1 MRVCLIATNNF
12 VDDPRAGVL
21 AHQLSEAGHEVHVVA
36 SGPPPATPPSLPA
49 TFIPTAHPDGWGV
62 IGRAIR
68 RTQSPER
75 RTRLHE
81 RALATA
87 ALKTGA
93 TVFHPTSARAVPAA
107 RLAALAG
114 KGAVA
119 RQPNWPSAAPR
130 DLIDLAPSMPEFSS
144 PVAAGGRPFH
154 TPDHRRAASHP
165 EPGRHRG
172 RRIALAYRKTDSNPG
187 KYLEAA
193 LRRAGLSIDLH
204 TDAIDLGSLHPETE
218 AVVFVEGPYPA
229 LDVQGTAPG
238 IPVAFWVHHGEHH
251 LAANLRLARHYRADL
266 ILLAHSWHLSH
277 YFPKPVQRFPFGMPP
292 DLFDGS
298 KPLAERR
305 FDVAMVG
312 AHLRGG
318 GPYPFRQELVASLER
333 SLGADRT
340 AFEENVSAARM
351 AELYEEARI
360 IPNEGGT
367 RHFPITMRVLEAVG
381 AGAVLVT
388 QPIPGLDQILEAG
401 VHYFEMADDPVAQM
415 RDLLAD
421 PERLQEVADAAR
433 RHVTA
438 HHLYDHRVDE
448 LLDGL
453 ATVTPAS
460 GGPYDPP
467 TDPLS
472 ALIDRDVEVQRILVP
487 APGPALDLPDREV
500 WTTDQVSDPAPATYE
515 AVAVDRPTDPSVL
528 RAARRYIYGAD
539 ASDALRTYL
548 IEEQPQAEL
557 REEGRLTRID
567 LKAASYRAT

>member
-1 MRVCLIATNNF
+1 MRVCLIATNSF
-12 VDDPRAGVL
+12 VDDPRAAVL
-21 AHQLSEAGHEVHVVA
+21 AHQLTEAGHDVHLVA
-36 SGPPPATPPSLPA
+36 SGPRPATPPSIPA

-62 IGRAIR
+62 IGRLIR
-68 RTQSPER
+68 KTQSPER

-93 TVFHPTSARAVPAA
+93 ILFHPTSAAAVPAA
-107 RLAALAG
+107 RLAALAA

-119 RQPNWPSAAPR
+119 RQPNWPSAEPR
-130 DLIDLAPSMPEFSS
+130 DLIDLAPSMPELSR
-144 PVAAGGRPFH
+144 PMRAGHPFH
-154 TPDHRRAASHP
+154 TPGQRRAASRP
-165 EPGRHRG
+165 EPDRHQG

-193 LRRAGLSIDLH
+193 LRRAGMTIDLH
-204 TDAIDLGSLHPETE
+204 TDAIDLGRLHPETE

-229 LDVQGTAPG
+229 LDVRGTAPG

-251 LAANLRLARHYRADL
+251 LAANLRLAERYRADL

-298 KPLAERR
+298 RPLAERR

-312 AHLRGG
+312 AYLRGG
-318 GPYPFRQELVASLER
+318 GPYPFRRELVASLER
-333 SLGADRT
+333 AFGPERT

-351 AELYEEARI
+351 AELYEDARI

-401 VHYFEMADDPVAQM
+401 VHYFEMTEDHVAQM

-421 PERLQEVADAAR
+421 PARLQDVVDAAR
-433 RHVTA
+433 RHVAT

-453 ATVTPAS
+453 ADITPGAS
-460 GGPYDPP
+460 SPPEPP

-487 APGPALDLPDREV
+487 AAGPALDLPGREV
-500 WTTDQVSDPAPATYE
+500 WTTDQVDDPAPATYE
-515 AVAVDRPTDPSVL
+515 AVAVDGPTDASVL
-528 RAARRYIYGAD
+528 RAARRYIYGAN

-548 IEEQPQAEL
+548 IEEQPHAQLDEA
-557 REEGRLTRID
+557 GDLTRID